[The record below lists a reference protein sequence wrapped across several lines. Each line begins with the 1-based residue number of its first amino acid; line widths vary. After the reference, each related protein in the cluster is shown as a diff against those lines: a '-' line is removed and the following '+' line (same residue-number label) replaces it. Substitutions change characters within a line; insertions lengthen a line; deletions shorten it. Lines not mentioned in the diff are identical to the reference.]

1 VAYASPNALSAYHR
15 MGYASDPIGLSL
27 ADATRG
33 LLSDP
38 FDAAEVAARIRAA
51 LEGRNS
57 QRMEVRARGAVML
70 VRAMPLRPRGDAA
83 GALVLVRDI
92 TDLRRRDMA
101 LLSKDATIREI
112 HHRVK
117 NNLQTVA
124 ALLRLQA
131 RRTAIPEAQR
141 ALAESVRRVNSIALV
156 HETLSASVDERVDF
170 DQLVDKVLPAI
181 GDGATAESR
190 AKVRRDGSFATLPA
204 ELATPLVLVLTE
216 LVHNALAHAFEPG
229 QTGEVVVSAQ
239 RSAGTLDVMV
249 ADDGR
254 GLPPGFDLEQ
264 SKGLGLQIVR
274 TLLDS
279 ELDSTL
285 QVRPR
290 SGGGTE
296 AVMRLSLRGR

>member
-1 VAYASPNALSAYHR
+1 
-15 MGYASDPIGLSL
+15 
-27 ADATRG
+27 
-33 LLSDP
+33 
-38 FDAAEVAARIRAA
+38 
-51 LEGRNS
+51 
-57 QRMEVRARGAVML
+57 ML
-70 VRAMPLRPRGDAA
+70 VRALPLRPRGDPA

-101 LLSKDATIREI
+101 LLSKDAIIREI

-131 RRTAIPEAQR
+131 RRTAIPEARR

-156 HETLSASVDERVDF
+156 HEALSASVDERVDF
-170 DQLVDKVLPAI
+170 DELIDKVLPAI

-190 AKVRRDGSFATLPA
+190 AKVRRDGSFGTLPA

-216 LVHNALAHAFEPG
+216 LVHNALAHAFSPG
-229 QTGEVVVSAQ
+229 QPGEVVLSAR
-239 RSAGTLDVMV
+239 RSAGMLDVSV

-254 GLPPGFDLEQ
+254 GLPAGFDLER
-264 SKGLGLQIVR
+264 SEGLGLQIVR

-279 ELDSTL
+279 ELESGL
-285 QVRPR
+285 QLRPR
-290 SGGGTE
+290 SDGGTE